1 MTTNT
6 TISSLPLVTG
16 TWRFDPAHSG
26 VQFKVRHLGL
36 TNVRGRFNGVD
47 AWLEVGEDLA
57 GTRFGATIDLTTV
70 DTNQADRDAHLRS
83 TDFFGADVNPT
94 MTFVSTSIRNVGDD
108 DYSADGQ
115 LTINGITKPVTLAV
129 EFTGSITHPGD
140 GKLHAG
146 FIATS
151 QILRDDFGIDFNMP
165 LGIDKF
171 ALGKKI
177 DVEIDVQFT
186 APEA

>member
-1 MTTNT
+1 MLAT
-6 TISSLPLVTG
+6 LPLTTG
-16 TWRFDPAHSG
+16 TWTFDPNHSG
-26 VQFKVRHLGL
+26 VNFKVRHLGL

-57 GTRFGATIDLTTV
+57 STQFGASIDIASI

-83 TDFFGADVNPT
+83 TDFFAADQHPT
-94 MTFVSTSIRNVGDD
+94 MTFASTAIRELGSDE
-108 DYSADGQ
+108 YEADGD

-129 EFTGSITHPGD
+129 EFSGAIVHPGD
-140 GKLHAG
+140 GHLHSG
-146 FIATS
+146 FIATA
-151 QILRDDFGIDFNMP
+151 QIVRDDFGIDFNMP

-177 DVEIDVQFT
+177 DIDIDVQFV
-186 APEA
+186 APQG

>member
-1 MTTNT
+1 MLAT
-6 TISSLPLVTG
+6 LPLTTG
-16 TWRFDPAHSG
+16 TWTFDPNHSG
-26 VQFKVRHLGL
+26 VNFKVRHLGL

-57 GTRFGATIDLTTV
+57 STRFGASIDIASI

-83 TDFFGADVNPT
+83 TDFFAADQNPT
-94 MTFVSTSIRNVGDD
+94 MTFASTAIRELGSDE
-108 DYSADGQ
+108 YEADGD

-129 EFTGSITHPGD
+129 EFSGAIVHPGD
-140 GKLHAG
+140 GQLHSG
-146 FIATS
+146 FIATA
-151 QILRDDFGIDFNMP
+151 QIVRDDFGIDFNMP

-177 DVEIDVQFT
+177 DIDIDVQFV
-186 APEA
+186 APHG